1 MTAPATDRAPLR
13 RAPARIAQRDRVYAS
28 KAGQTGQTGQHLE
41 NKQKLSA
48 ISGQIALSYDP
59 KLASTTA
66 CWPIPAAYA
75 VSRPLRAAQALQR
88 NRAPSA

>member
-28 KAGQTGQTGQHLE
+28 KAGQTGQNLE